1 MLYRQLPRWRRAND
15 WLHIGYDCCRR
26 NLMLTGDWTVTG
38 LTDAIGGI
46 ILGGVIR
53 LGNQATSI

>member
-1 MLYRQLPRWRRAND
+1 MTGCTSVTTVIW
-15 WLHIGYDCCRR
+15 R